1 MFMLCKFSMF
11 VLCKLVKLV
20 KSKWRG
26 MKKRFLLLPASEI
39 RGRIM
44 QIHVKVGIDIV
55 ERGFAILS

>member
-1 MFMLCKFSMF
+1 MF

-26 MKKRFLLLPASEI
+26 VKKRFLLLPASEI

-55 ERGFAILS
+55 EGALPSCHKNEVVLVM